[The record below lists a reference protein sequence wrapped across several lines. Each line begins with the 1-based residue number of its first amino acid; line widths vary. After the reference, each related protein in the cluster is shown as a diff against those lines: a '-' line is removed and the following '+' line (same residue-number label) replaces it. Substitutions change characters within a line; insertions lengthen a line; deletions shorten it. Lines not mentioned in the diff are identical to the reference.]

1 MGDFIKELNIIDFLG
16 LLLPGSFLLLMVNYT
31 QTHKLTGLEFTAAD
45 IIFLIV
51 GGYVVG
57 SLLHDVWELIELAIW
72 KVIVFFDPKVH
83 AVKNA
88 ERVQKKARI
97 TLKKKARIT
106 LKKKAS
112 ITLKKKARI
121 TLKKKANIT
130 LKNCVEKYFS
140 IKVGMGKSLPF
151 KWNTNDNVWIREADP
166 LIQTALVEKG
176 NYRKRIVFDGFHVMM
191 RNLFCAS
198 ILTIVIPLCVG
209 IPVPLYDFLS
219 EYIKNSLAVVIII
232 AAGLALMAW
241 RSWHYAYL
249 KYKYSYED
257 FMVLCADKNIKDKP
271 VL

>member
-97 TLKKKARIT
+97 TLKKKA
-106 LKKKAS
+106 S
-112 ITLKKKARI
+112 I

-191 RNLFCAS
+191 RNLFYTS
-198 ILTIVIPLCVG
+198 ILIIVIPPCVG
-209 IPVPLYDFLS
+209 IPNPLYEFLS
-219 EYIKNSLAVVIII
+219 EYIKNSVAVYIII
-232 AAGLALMAW
+232 GMSLVLMAW
-241 RSWHYAYL
+241 RSEHYAYL

-257 FMVLCADKNIKDKP
+257 FMVLCADKNNKDKN
-271 VL
+271 V

>member
-57 SLLHDVWELIELAIW
+57 SLLHDVWEFIELGVWKAI
-72 KVIVFFDPKVH
+72 ILLDPKLY
-83 AVKNA
+83 AAEDA
-88 ERVQKKARI
+88 ERIQ
-97 TLKKKARIT
+97 
-106 LKKKAS
+106 
-112 ITLKKKARI
+112 
-121 TLKKKANIT
+121 KKANIA
-130 LKNCVEKYFS
+130 LKNCVKEYFL
-140 IKVGMGKSLPF
+140 IKDDTLKGGNELENCLIGLGKLLPW
-151 KWNTNDNVWIREADP
+151 KRYTYDNVWIREANP

-191 RNLFCAS
+191 RNLLCTS
-198 ILTIVIPLCVG
+198 ILIKVITHCVG
-209 IPVPLYDFLS
+209 IPNPLNEFLR
-219 EYIKNSLAVVIII
+219 EYINNPDAVCVIITVS
-232 AAGLALMAW
+232 GFLMAW

-257 FMVLCADKNIKDKP
+257 FMVLCSYEDFMVLCADENKDKN
-271 VL
+271 V

>member
-88 ERVQKKARI
+88 ERVQKKAR
-97 TLKKKARIT
+97 
-106 LKKKAS
+106 

>member
-106 LKKKAS
+106 LKKKA
-112 ITLKKKARI
+112 
-121 TLKKKANIT
+121 NIT

-191 RNLFCAS
+191 RNLFYTS
-198 ILTIVIPLCVG
+198 ILIIVIPPCVG
-209 IPVPLYDFLS
+209 IPNPLYEFLS
-219 EYIKNSLAVVIII
+219 EYIKNSVAVYIII
-232 AAGLALMAW
+232 GMSLVLMAW
-241 RSWHYAYL
+241 RSEHYAYL

-257 FMVLCADKNIKDKP
+257 FMVLCADKNNKDKN
-271 VL
+271 V

>member
-57 SLLHDVWELIELAIW
+57 SLLHDVWEFIELAIW

-97 TLKKKARIT
+97 K

-121 TLKKKANIT
+121 KLKKKANIT

-140 IKVGMGKSLPF
+140 IKVGMEKSLPF
-151 KWNTNDNVWIREADP
+151 KWNTNDNVWIREADS

-191 RNLFCAS
+191 RNLFYTS
-198 ILTIVIPLCVG
+198 ILTIVIPLLVG
-209 IPVPLYDFLS
+209 IPVPLYEFLS
-219 EYIKNSLAVVIII
+219 EYIKNSFAVVIII
-232 AAGLALMAW
+232 VAGLALMAW
-241 RSWHYAYL
+241 RSGHYAYL

-257 FMVLCADKNIKDKP
+257 FMVLCADKNNKDKHA
-271 VL
+271 L

>member
-57 SLLHDVWELIELAIW
+57 SLLHDVWEFIELAIW

-97 TLKKKARIT
+97 K

-112 ITLKKKARI
+112 I

-140 IKVGMGKSLPF
+140 IKVGMEKSLPF
-151 KWNTNDNVWIREADP
+151 KWNTNDNVWIREADS

-191 RNLFCAS
+191 RNLFYTS
-198 ILTIVIPLCVG
+198 ILTIVIPLLVG
-209 IPVPLYDFLS
+209 IPVPLYEFLS
-219 EYIKNSLAVVIII
+219 EYIKNSFAVVIII
-232 AAGLALMAW
+232 VAGLALMAW

-257 FMVLCADKNIKDKP
+257 FMVLCADKKQQG
-271 VL
+271 

>member
-57 SLLHDVWELIELAIW
+57 SLLHDVWKIIELGVWKAI
-72 KVIVFFDPKVH
+72 ILLDPKLY
-83 AVKNA
+83 AAEDA
-88 ERVQKKARI
+88 ERIQ
-97 TLKKKARIT
+97 
-106 LKKKAS
+106 
-112 ITLKKKARI
+112 
-121 TLKKKANIT
+121 KKANIT
-130 LKNCVEKYFS
+130 LKNCVEKYFLLKDDALKGGNKLENCL
-140 IKVGMGKSLPF
+140 IGLGKILSR
-151 KWNTNDNVWIREADP
+151 KRYTYDNVWIREANP

-191 RNLFCAS
+191 RNLFYVS
-198 ILTIVIPLCVG
+198 ILTIVIPPCVG
-209 IPVPLYDFLS
+209 IPIPLYEFLS
-219 EYIKNSLAVVIII
+219 EYIKNSVAVIII
-232 AAGLALMAW
+232 IAVGLLLMAG

-257 FMVLCADKNIKDKP
+257 FMVLCADKNNKGTN
-271 VL
+271 V

>member
-57 SLLHDVWELIELAIW
+57 SLLHDVWEFIELAIW

-97 TLKKKARIT
+97 K
-106 LKKKAS
+106 
-112 ITLKKKARI
+112 
-121 TLKKKANIT
+121 LKKKANIT

-140 IKVGMGKSLPF
+140 IKVGMEKSLPF
-151 KWNTNDNVWIREADP
+151 KWNTNDNVWIREADS

-191 RNLFCAS
+191 RNLFYTS
-198 ILTIVIPLCVG
+198 ILTIVIPLLVG
-209 IPVPLYDFLS
+209 IPVPLYEFLS
-219 EYIKNSLAVVIII
+219 EYIKNSFAVVIII
-232 AAGLALMAW
+232 VAGLALMAW

-257 FMVLCADKNIKDKP
+257 FMVLCADKKQQG
-271 VL
+271 

>member
-88 ERVQKKARI
+88 ERVQ
-97 TLKKKARIT
+97 
-106 LKKKAS
+106 
-112 ITLKKKARI
+112 KKARI

>member
-88 ERVQKKARI
+88 ERVQKKA
-97 TLKKKARIT
+97 
-106 LKKKAS
+106 
-112 ITLKKKARI
+112 
-121 TLKKKANIT
+121 NIT

-191 RNLFCAS
+191 RNLFYTS
-198 ILTIVIPLCVG
+198 ILIIVIPPCVG
-209 IPVPLYDFLS
+209 IPNPLYEFLS
-219 EYIKNSLAVVIII
+219 EYIKNSVAVYIII
-232 AAGLALMAW
+232 GMSLVLMAW
-241 RSWHYAYL
+241 RSEHYAYL

-257 FMVLCADKNIKDKP
+257 FMVLCADKNNKDKN
-271 VL
+271 V

>member
-88 ERVQKKARI
+88 ERVQKKA
-97 TLKKKARIT
+97 
-106 LKKKAS
+106 S
-112 ITLKKKARI
+112 I

-191 RNLFCAS
+191 RNLFYTS
-198 ILTIVIPLCVG
+198 ILIIVIPPCVG
-209 IPVPLYDFLS
+209 IPNPLYEFLS
-219 EYIKNSLAVVIII
+219 EYIKNSVAVYIII
-232 AAGLALMAW
+232 GMSLVLMAW
-241 RSWHYAYL
+241 RSEHYAYL

-257 FMVLCADKNIKDKP
+257 FMVLCADKNNKDKN
-271 VL
+271 V

>member
-97 TLKKKARIT
+97 TLKKKA
-106 LKKKAS
+106 S

-121 TLKKKANIT
+121 TLKKKVNIT

-191 RNLFCAS
+191 RNLLCTS
-198 ILTIVIPLCVG
+198 ILIKVITHCVG
-209 IPVPLYDFLS
+209 IPNPLNEFLR
-219 EYIKNSLAVVIII
+219 EYINNPDAVCVIITVS
-232 AAGLALMAW
+232 GFLMAW

-257 FMVLCADKNIKDKP
+257 FMVLCADKNNKDKN
-271 VL
+271 V

>member
-57 SLLHDVWELIELAIW
+57 SLLHDVWEFIESIIW
-72 KVIVFFDPKVH
+72 KKFLPTNPQIH
-83 AVKNA
+83 AARDVDA
-88 ERVQKKARI
+88 EVRMN
-97 TLKKKARIT
+97 
-106 LKKKAS
+106 
-112 ITLKKKARI
+112 
-121 TLKKKANIT
+121 NIDFID
-130 LKNCVEKYFS
+130 LKNDVE
-140 IKVGMGKSLPF
+140 GKKPIDSDTTP
-151 KWNTNDNVWIREADP
+151 NERNDNKTGNDSQKNDAQQGTRGAQSDGKQQKTQWWDGYHWICQENP
-166 LIQTALVEKG
+166 MIQTILVEKG

-257 FMVLCADKNIKDKP
+257 FMILCADKNIKDKP

>member
-97 TLKKKARIT
+97 TLKKKA
-106 LKKKAS
+106 S
-112 ITLKKKARI
+112 I

>member
-97 TLKKKARIT
+97 TLKKKA
-106 LKKKAS
+106 
-112 ITLKKKARI
+112 
-121 TLKKKANIT
+121 NIT

-176 NYRKRIVFDGFHVMM
+176 NYRKRINRV
-191 RNLFCAS
+191 A
-198 ILTIVIPLCVG
+198 
-209 IPVPLYDFLS
+209 
-219 EYIKNSLAVVIII
+219 
-232 AAGLALMAW
+232 
-241 RSWHYAYL
+241 
-249 KYKYSYED
+249 
-257 FMVLCADKNIKDKP
+257 
-271 VL
+271 